1 MIFNLV
7 CLANET
13 VNSKLCSLYYAS
25 LKVCILLILN
35 IVVPLN
41 MYGSSSDS
49 QFHSIDDG
57 QSCGEQQEI
66 EMVRGKVE
74 ELSLRQKTNATQER
88 GHPLR
93 RQYTQIDSSE
103 ERITETR

>member
-1 MIFNLV
+1 
-7 CLANET
+7 
-13 VNSKLCSLYYAS
+13 
-25 LKVCILLILN
+25 
-35 IVVPLN
+35 

-74 ELSLRQKTNATQER
+74 EFSLRQKTNATQER

-93 RQYTQIDSSE
+93 RQYTQIDSSA
-103 ERITETR
+103 ERITETG